1 MKELWKGYKERV
13 ESGCLEGLQ
22 QADGIPYWRNKLF
35 STIITYLMPLGLS
48 VLIPSIV
55 VVFVLELY
63 ALALAY
69 LFFALSI
76 SLITLQ
82 PGLSVKTRKILLL
95 GLIYLVASTLIFYM
109 GALGAGLTY
118 LFGTTFFALLILPQ
132 KAGIWTVILN
142 TLIVLIHGYFIH
154 TGVADYPLRD
164 QFEVIS
170 WFAIAAN
177 PIMLSIVAVIFM
189 PMLFHGLQKT
199 IETHI
204 DLEKQLI
211 VKQNELESTLQ
222 SEMQA
227 NHELHLANERYN
239 ALAKITHELIW
250 EWDIQEG
257 THNWWLGSHNSEIG
271 HTIKGLAPSVD
282 SWLDQIHPDD
292 RNRVKKTFYNTVE
305 SSSKNIWQEEYRFLK
320 HDGNYAYVYDRGY
333 LIRDREGKP
342 VRFIGGLEDITRIK
356 KNEIIA
362 KESLHE
368 KETLLAEIHHRVKN
382 NLAVVS
388 GMMQIQAMKEE
399 DPELSKKLLDS
410 TLRIKSMA
418 NIHELL
424 YQTNSFS
431 QLDFGKSIK
440 NLTDTILKT
449 IDNGTNIDVSY
460 QLDSIQLTINQA
472 VPCSLIVNE
481 VITNCMKHAFQGY
494 ESGKISLELR
504 ESGPKVILKI
514 SDNGIGIHDE
524 IEQLDTSS
532 LGVELIQTLTK
543 QLNGNFSYRPHPDQ
557 PGTLFT
563 LSFSLK

>member
-13 ESGCLEGLQ
+13 EAACLESLQ

-35 STIITYLMPLGLS
+35 STIITYLMPLGLT

-55 VVFVLELY
+55 IVFVLELY
-63 ALALAY
+63 TLALAY

-118 LFGTTFFALLILPQ
+118 LFGTTFFALLIMPQ
-132 KAGIWTVILN
+132 KAGIWTVVIN

-154 TGVADYPLRD
+154 IGVADYPLRD

-199 IETHI
+199 IENHI

-211 VKQNELESTLQ
+211 VKQNELENTLE

-227 NHELHLANERYN
+227 NQRYH
-239 ALAKITHELIW
+239 AITKITHELIW
-250 EWDIQEG
+250 EWDIREG
-257 THNWWLGSHNSEIG
+257 THHWWLGSEGSEISQ
-271 HTIKGLAPSVD
+271 TVKDLDPSVE

-292 RNRVKKTFYNTVE
+292 RERVEKSFYSTAE
-305 SSSKNIWQEEYRFLK
+305 SSDNNIWQEEYRFLK
-320 HDGNYAYVYDRGY
+320 QDGDYAYVYDRGY
-333 LIRDREGKP
+333 LIRDKEGNP

-362 KESLHE
+362 KDSLHE

-399 DPELSKKLLDS
+399 DSELSKKLLDS

-424 YQTNSFS
+424 YQSNSFS

-449 IDNGTNIDVSY
+449 IDNGTDVSVSY
-460 QLDSIQLTINQA
+460 QLDPIQLNINQA

-481 VITNCMKHAFQGY
+481 VITNCMKHAFPGNGT
-494 ESGKISLELR
+494 GKIALELR
-504 ESGPKVILKI
+504 KSGSDIILNI
-514 SDNGIGIHDE
+514 TDNGIGISDE
-524 IEQLDTSS
+524 IDLLNSPS
-532 LGVELIQTLTK
+532 LGVELIQTLSK
-543 QLNGNFSYRPHPDQ
+543 QLNGSYSYRPHPDQ
-557 PGTLFT
+557 PGTLFN